1 MQHHNSSPQTTVRQE
16 NKQIVSDPLALALH
30 ALAWTLAEQPR
41 AECMLALTGL
51 SGDDLRRRASEPALL
66 AAVLGFL
73 AAHEP
78 DLIACAEAL
87 AVAPSAPVQAREA
100 LEA

>member
-1 MQHHNSSPQTTVRQE
+1 MTRHDTNLP
-16 NKQIVSDPLALALH
+16 DPEALALS
-30 ALAWTLAEQPR
+30 ALGWTLSEEPR
-41 AECMLALTGL
+41 AERLLALTGL
-51 SGDDLRRRASEPALL
+51 TPSDLRTRLGDPGLL

-73 AAHEP
+73 EAHEP

-87 AVAPSAPVQAREA
+87 GTTPATLVDARRR